1 MTRFDLFSVTL
12 RWLCGCWLLW
22 RVAPVGPRRRE
33 GGLTGLT
40 DLADLEAAFER
51 PPCSIVIPARDEAG
65 TLPTLLAALA
75 TERRPDDEVIVV
87 DDASTDG
94 TAAIALEGGAQVVV
108 APALP
113 SGWTGK
119 NSACWTGAH
128 VATHE
133 VLVFLDADTELQP
146 GGLDRLLAD
155 QRRHG
160 GLLSVQP
167 FHAVRRAYEQL
178 SAFFNVVAMMGI
190 DAFTPLGERRV
201 PSGAFGPVLVTH
213 RVDYD
218 RVGGHASV
226 ADQILDDVALAR
238 RYTEAGLRVTCLGG
252 KGTVRFRMYPDGL
265 RHLLEGWT
273 KNFAGGAAGTRK
285 VSLVLI
291 AAWIS
296 LCLEAAWGLGAAQ
309 LSGGAD
315 LGAAALI
322 YAAVAGQVLLMLRR
336 IGTFHPLTAAAYPIA
351 LAFFLFVFARSIFEV
366 YVRRR
371 VTWKGRELA
380 T

>member
-1 MTRFDLFSVTL
+1 MTRFDLLSVTL

-22 RVAPVGPRRRE
+22 RVAPVGRDRA
-33 GGLTGLT
+33 GAT
-40 DLADLEAAFER
+40 ADLPAVER
-51 PPCSIVIPARDEAG
+51 PPCSIVVPARDEAR
-65 TLPTLLAALA
+65 TLPKLLASLA
-75 TERRPDDEVIVV
+75 PQRRPDDEVIVV

-94 TAAIALEGGAQVVV
+94 TAAVALEGGARVVV
-108 APALP
+108 APPLP
-113 SGWTGK
+113 GGWTGK

-128 VATHE
+128 AAGHD
-133 VLVFLDADTELQP
+133 VLVFLDADTELLP

-190 DAFTPLGERRV
+190 DAFTPLSERRV
-201 PSGAFGPVLVTH
+201 PSGAFGPVLITH
-213 RVDYD
+213 RADYE

-238 RYTEAGLRVTCLGG
+238 RYTDTGLQVTCLGG
-252 KGTVRFRMYPDGL
+252 RGTVRFRMYPDGL

-285 VSLVLI
+285 LTLVLI

-296 LCLEAAWGLGAAQ
+296 LCIEAAWGLAA
-309 LSGGAD
+309 SP
-315 LGAAALI
+315 
-322 YAAVAGQVLLMLRR
+322 AVATAVVYLAVVIQLAWMLRR
-336 IGTFHPLTAAAYPIA
+336 IGAFHPLTSLAYPIP
-351 LAFFLFVFARSIFEV
+351 LAFFLALFTRSIFDV

>member
-1 MTRFDLFSVTL
+1 MTRFDLFSVTF

-22 RVAPVGPRRRE
+22 RVAPVGARRDR
-33 GGLTGLT
+33 
-40 DLADLEAAFER
+40 ADELEVALDR
-51 PPCSIVIPARDEAG
+51 PPCSIVVPARDEAG
-65 TLPTLLAALA
+65 TLPKLLATLA

-94 TAAIALEGGAQVVV
+94 TAAAALEGGARVVV
-108 APALP
+108 APPLP
-113 SGWTGK
+113 PDWTGK

-128 VATHE
+128 AATHD
-133 VLVFLDADTELQP
+133 VLVFLDADTELRP

-213 RVDYD
+213 RADYD

-285 VSLVLI
+285 VTLVLI

-296 LCLEAAWGLGAAQ
+296 LCIEAAWNPGAALLDGGTGLGPAT
-309 LSGGAD
+309 LV
-315 LGAAALI
+315 
-322 YAAVAGQVLLMLRR
+322 YAAVAGQVLWMLRR
-336 IGTFHPLTAAAYPIA
+336 IGAFHPLTALAYPIP
-351 LAFFLFVFARSIFEV
+351 LAFFLALFTRSIFDV

>member
-1 MTRFDLFSVTL
+1 MTRFDLLSVTL

-22 RVAPVGPRRRE
+22 RVTPVGRS
-33 GGLTGLT
+33 GGGERP
-40 DLADLEAAFER
+40 DLPLLER

-65 TLPTLLAALA
+65 TLPKLLASLA
-75 TERRPDDEVIVV
+75 AERGPDDEVIVV

-94 TAAIALEGGAQVVV
+94 TAAVALEGGARVIV
-108 APALP
+108 APPLP
-113 SGWTGK
+113 AGWTGK

-128 VATHE
+128 AAAHD
-133 VLVFLDADTELQP
+133 VLVFLDADTEVLP
-146 GGLDRLLAD
+146 DGLDRLLGD

-160 GLLSVQP
+160 GMLSVQP

-190 DAFTPLGERRV
+190 DAFTPLGEHRR
-201 PSGAFGPVLVTH
+201 PSGAFGPVLITH
-213 RVDYD
+213 RADYD

-252 KGTVRFRMYPDGL
+252 KGTVRFRMYPDGPH
-265 RHLLEGWT
+265 HLLEGWT
-273 KNFAGGAAGTRK
+273 KNFAGGAVGTRK
-285 VSLVLI
+285 LTLLLI
-291 AAWIS
+291 VAWIS
-296 LCLEAAWGLGAAQ
+296 ICLEAAW
-309 LSGGAD
+309 D
-315 LGAAALI
+315 VAAAPAVASAAV
-322 YAAVAGQVLLMLRR
+322 YVAVAGQVAWMLRR
-336 IGTFHPLTAAAYPIA
+336 IGAFHPLTSVVYPVS
-351 LAFFLFVFARSIFEV
+351 LAFFLALFARSIFDV

-371 VTWKGRELA
+371 VTWKGRQLA

>member
-1 MTRFDLFSVTL
+1 MTRFDLLSVTL

-22 RVAPVGPRRRE
+22 RVSPVGPRRPA
-33 GGLTGLT
+33 
-40 DLADLEAAFER
+40 ADALSGAVALDR

-65 TLPTLLAALA
+65 TLPTLLASLA
-75 TERRPDDEVIVV
+75 TERAADDEVIVV
-87 DDASTDG
+87 DDHSSDG
-94 TAAIALEGGAQVVV
+94 TAAVALEGGARVVV
-108 APALP
+108 APPLP
-113 SGWTGK
+113 PDWTGK
-119 NSACWTGAH
+119 NSACWTGVAA
-128 VATHE
+128 ATHD
-133 VLVFLDADTELQP
+133 VLVFLDADTEVQP
-146 GGLDRLLAD
+146 GGLDRLLAA

-160 GLLSVQP
+160 GLLSIQP
-167 FHAVRRAYEQL
+167 FHTVRRAYEQL

-213 RVDYD
+213 RADYD
-218 RVGGHASV
+218 RIGGHASV

-252 KGTVRFRMYPDGL
+252 RGSVRFRMYPDGL

-285 VSLVLI
+285 VTLVLI

-296 LCLEAAWGLGAAQ
+296 LCLEAAWDLGASPGGAVAAVYLAVAAQ
-309 LSGGAD
+309 L
-315 LGAAALI
+315 LW
-322 YAAVAGQVLLMLRR
+322 MLRR
-336 IGTFHPLTAAAYPIA
+336 IGSFHPLAALVYPVP
-351 LAFFLFVFARSIFEV
+351 LAFFLVVFARSIVDV

-371 VTWKGRELA
+371 ITWKGRELA

>member
-22 RVAPVGPRRRE
+22 RVAPVGPRRDR
-33 GGLTGLT
+33 T
-40 DLADLEAAFER
+40 DELEIAVVDR
-51 PPCSIVIPARDEAG
+51 PPCSIVIPARDEAR
-65 TLPTLLAALA
+65 TLPKLLASLA
-75 TERRPDDEVIVV
+75 GERAPDDEVIVV

-94 TAAIALEGGAQVVV
+94 TPAIALEGGAQVVV
-108 APALP
+108 APPLP
-113 SGWTGK
+113 PDWTGK

-128 VATHE
+128 AATHD
-133 VLVFLDADTELQP
+133 VLVFLDADTEVLP

-160 GLLSVQP
+160 GLLSAQP

-213 RVDYD
+213 RADYD

-296 LCLEAAWGLGAAQ
+296 LCLEAAWGLGAA
-309 LSGGAD
+309 LLGGGAD
-315 LGAAALI
+315 LGPAALI
-322 YAAVAGQVLLMLRR
+322 YAAVAGQVLWMLRR

>member
-22 RVAPVGPRRRE
+22 RVAPVGPRRER
-33 GGLTGLT
+33 T
-40 DLADLEAAFER
+40 DELGVVVDR
-51 PPCSIVIPARDEAG
+51 PPCSIVVPARDEAG
-65 TLPTLLAALA
+65 TLPKLLAALA

-94 TAAIALEGGAQVVV
+94 TAAVALEGGARVVV
-108 APALP
+108 APPLP
-113 SGWTGK
+113 PDWTGK

-128 VATHE
+128 AATHD
-133 VLVFLDADTELQP
+133 VLVFLDADTELLP
-146 GGLDRLLAD
+146 GGLDRLLAE

-213 RVDYD
+213 RADYD

-238 RYTEAGLRVTCLGG
+238 RYTDAGLQVTCLGG
-252 KGTVRFRMYPDGL
+252 RGTVRFRMYPDGL

-285 VSLVLI
+285 LTLVLI

-296 LCLEAAWGLGAAQ
+296 LGIEAAWDLAASPGAVVAVVY
-309 LSGGAD
+309 L
-315 LGAAALI
+315 
-322 YAAVAGQVLLMLRR
+322 AVALQLLWMLRR
-336 IGTFHPLTAAAYPIA
+336 IGAFHPLTALAYPIP
-351 LAFFLFVFARSIFEV
+351 LAFFLALFTRSIFDV

>member
-22 RVAPVGPRRRE
+22 RVAPVGPRRDR
-33 GGLTGLT
+33 T
-40 DLADLEAAFER
+40 DELEIAVVDR
-51 PPCSIVIPARDEAG
+51 PPCSIVIPARDEAR
-65 TLPTLLAALA
+65 TLPKLLASLA
-75 TERRPDDEVIVV
+75 GERAPDDEVIVV

-94 TAAIALEGGAQVVV
+94 TPAIALEGGAQVVV
-108 APALP
+108 APPLP
-113 SGWTGK
+113 PDWTGK

-128 VATHE
+128 IATHD

-155 QRRHG
+155 QRYHG

-190 DAFTPLGERRV
+190 DAFTPFGERRV

-213 RVDYD
+213 RADYD

-296 LCLEAAWGLGAAQ
+296 LCLEAAWGLGTA
-309 LSGGAD
+309 LLDGGAD
-315 LGAAALI
+315 LGPAALI
-322 YAAVAGQVLLMLRR
+322 YAAVAGQVLWMLRR